1 MLYARVGQSFNSA
14 ARLLVSNC
22 AANLRHSH
30 CGLRIF
36 CRLFSKKS
44 SGRSFWSFGHLVKIV
59 FGFAKVCYNNILI
72 YYYRHFLAKL
82 KFILTILTLTTL
94 TIVET
99 ANARQLIQASLPSLN
114 RSLDHF
120 DHMSC
125 NNKVT
130 QTYVVLTTKPR
141 TPLKPI

>member
-36 CRLFSKKS
+36 ADFFQKNHRAVILVI
-44 SGRSFWSFGHLVKIV
+44 WSFGQNRFRICKKSAIII
-59 FGFAKVCYNNILI
+59 YI